1 MSMKLSNFKASI
13 DAYFDKADPDELV
26 KRFEEYGC
34 KFFTFTPNRNAK
46 QTTKRGVYSARSP
59 RKRPFLLSR

>member
-13 DAYFDKADPDELV
+13 DAYFDKADPNELV
-26 KRFEEYGC
+26 KRFEAYGY
-34 KFFTFTPNRNAK
+34 KFFSFTPNKNAK
-46 QTTKRGVYSARSP
+46 RTTKRGVYSARSP